1 MRALMWTADLCE
13 AKHQVAETLRAG
25 PDLSVLNGRPLA
37 LLIDPALLQRST
49 DMHTL
54 LTTLMQ
60 AVLSTKD
67 SPAVIEAASR
77 AAKEN

>member
-1 MRALMWTADLCE
+1 MRTLMWSAGRCE
-13 AKHQVAETLRAG
+13 AKHQVADTLRAG

-60 AVLSTKD
+60 AVLSSKD
-67 SPAVIEAASR
+67 SVLITTLVAALSE
-77 AAKEN
+77 EN

>member
-1 MRALMWTADLCE
+1 MRTLLWSAALCE
-13 AKHQVAETLRAG
+13 SKSQVADSLRAG

-37 LLIDPALLQRST
+37 LLIDPELLKNST

-60 AVLSTKD
+60 AVLSSKD
-67 SPAVIEAASR
+67 SVLITTLVAAL
-77 AAKEN
+77 AKEN